1 MGVRSQGYKDD
12 KLYLLAVP
20 LSIRSFIR
28 ETNGALAKA
37 EQRRA
42 EVSFHRVP
50 HRLQF
55 QMRSLCDI
63 HHVACHPQRAAKRE
77 QRRNFDERPKFGTVQ
92 DAIFVPGE
100 EGLIATGDEDEEGNE
115 MRKIP
120 EWEKKI
126 DAMA

>member
-1 MGVRSQGYKDD
+1 VIIIM
-12 KLYLLAVP
+12 
-20 LSIRSFIR
+20 F
-28 ETNGALAKA
+28 
-37 EQRRA
+37 
-42 EVSFHRVP
+42 F
-50 HRLQF
+50 F
-55 QMRSLCDI
+55 
-63 HHVACHPQRAAKRE
+63 ACHAQRAAKRA

-92 DAIFVPGE
+92 DTIYVPGE